1 MKNFLISFLF
11 LMIIPAV
18 MGKNT
23 ETTYWNETLL
33 EEVPKKE
40 AVFKKTITCLSDK
53 TVITEI
59 ISLETNEI
67 IDREAF
73 QRKEPVG
80 VWKKKINDSIVTIN
94 YDFNPVYSEPSCLE
108 DGLPQ
113 KLKLY
118 TFDDP
123 TYGYVAPRIATGE
136 TSLIEYMHK
145 RIFAH
150 YPTICTQD
158 NELST
163 QRVVIEFTITK
174 EGNVSSIFIIE
185 SANELYDKEAV
196 RLVRELNFASPAY
209 RNGEAQPL
217 CIRLPILFNPL
228 LFCPKPPTP

>member
-1 MKNFLISFLF
+1 MKNFVISLLFLF
-11 LMIIPAV
+11 IIPTV
-18 MGKNT
+18 MGKI
-23 ETTYWNETLL
+23 EKTTYWNETLL

-59 ISLETNEI
+59 KLQETDETI
-67 IDREAF
+67 FREAF
-73 QRKEPVG
+73 RGKEPMG
-80 VWKKKINDSIVTIN
+80 AWIKKINDSIVTIN
-94 YDFNPVYSEPSCLE
+94 YDFNLVYSEPSCLE
-108 DGLPQ
+108 DVLPQ

-123 TYGYVAPRIATGE
+123 TYGYVAPRIATSE

-145 RIFAH
+145 RIFTH
-150 YPTICTQD
+150 YPTICTPD
-158 NELST
+158 SELST
-163 QRVVIEFTITK
+163 QRVVVEFTITK
-174 EGNVSSIFIIE
+174 EGNVSSVFIIE

-209 RNGEAQPL
+209 RNEEAQPL

-228 LFCPKPPTP
+228 LFCKERK